1 MDGDSGGGIR
11 GRSSGKASKVAEQ
24 GGSTASMEEKVEELT
39 GLVRELYPST
49 RFGRTDIRTVVEEA
63 YKVADVI
70 FGEEEAIRWGEGFE
84 WPAEVFKRDD
94 ALAEACGFDLEA
106 MARKRMEEMLPD
118 RLNDARVRAMVP
130 PDDPDFDRL
139 LDLVEGMRV
148 MTGDDYAPSGS
159 PPPMREIYLKL
170 KNAVNKMLLSLWDDK
185 LAFVMTKEAVQRC
198 GPVGFS
204 ATSWAPKSQK
214 ASGRYIFDS
223 SDDSHGPSL
232 NSDQAREKLREFY
245 GYIEHPNID
254 ELIGMVLEYV
264 KDMQVELGDEFDWEE
279 VVLWKADL
287 SKAFTLLFFEPGGV
301 RYLACELT
309 DDLVLIYYCGC
320 FGWTGTPFAF
330 QVITRVLTRLINAHV
345 KGRAK
350 MYVDDV
356 MGCTLLRYLDYDKR
370 ITSAICEGLLGSKAM
385 ALDKWA
391 EGRRLPLIGWDVDLD
406 KRCVTLARKNFAAT
420 FYGFFTVDCTK
431 YVQVKTLMRLSSWAA
446 RYCTILRV
454 MRPFTSSL
462 YAEHTGMHN
471 TLAYKPISIEGTVAI
486 LMWRVVLC
494 LLHLDEDTY
503 ARSFDSFISRDGA
516 PPHVRFEF
524 DASLEGIS
532 IGISDLQDPRGE
544 RVVGI
549 GCMRLPYH
557 MEESKWMNVNEFTA
571 VTVGLICLAQQGYRG
586 VDILLVGDNKTAL
599 EWGSSEH
606 FRTKLGFSVTLL
618 YVLLCVAFDF
628 RVVAKEH
635 ISSEDNWFYDQLS
648 RDAAPEDLGVPPML
662 ILDLEGNF
670 VAQQLIWGANP
681 TREITSVGEF
691 MEMWRTYASYIAAL
705 RGDN

>member
-1 MDGDSGGGIR
+1 MGTLYGGKRAGGGSHVR
-11 GRSSGKASKVAEQ
+11 GLAPIGERID
-24 GGSTASMEEKVEELT
+24 ELT

-49 RFGRTDIRTVVEEA
+49 QFAREEVRTVVEDA

-84 WPAEVFKRDD
+84 WPAEVFTRDD

-118 RLNDARVRAMVP
+118 RLNEARVRAMVP
-130 PDDPDFDRL
+130 PDDEDFDRL
-139 LDLVEGMRV
+139 MDLVGGMRV
-148 MTGDDYAPSGS
+148 MTGDDYAPNCS

-185 LAFVMTKEAVQRC
+185 LAFVMTKDAVNRC
-198 GPVGFS
+198 GPMGFS
-204 ATSWAPKSQK
+204 AASWAPKSQK

-232 NSDQAREKLREFY
+232 NSDQARERLREFY
-245 GYIEHPNID
+245 GDIEHPNID
-254 ELIGMVLEYV
+254 ELIGMVLELV
-264 KDMQVELGDEFDWEE
+264 KDMQAELGDEFDWDE
-279 VVLWKADL
+279 VILWKSHL

-309 DDLVLIYYCGC
+309 DDLVLVYYCGC

-330 QVITRVLTRLINAHV
+330 QVITRVLTRLINAHI
-345 KGRAK
+345 KGKAK

-356 MGCTLLRYLDYDKR
+356 MGCTLLRYLDNDKR
-370 ITSAICEGLLGSKAM
+370 IASTICEGLLGSKAM

-391 EGRRLPLIGWDVDLD
+391 EGRRLALIGWDVDLD
-406 KRCVTLARKNFAAT
+406 KQRVTLARKNFAVT
-420 FYGFFTVDCTK
+420 FYGFFTVD
-431 YVQVKTLMRLSSWAA
+431 YARHVQVATLMRLSSWAA
-446 RYCTILRV
+446 RYCLILRV

-462 YAEHTGMHN
+462 YAEHAGMHN
-471 TLAYKPISIEGTVAI
+471 TLAYKLISVTGIIAI

-494 LLHLDEDTY
+494 LLYLDEDTY
-503 ARSFDSFISRDGA
+503 ARSFDSFISRDGV
-516 PPHVRFEF
+516 PPRICFEF

-532 IGISDLQDPRGE
+532 IGVSDMHKPMGE
-544 RVVGI
+544 RVIGI
-549 GCMRLPYH
+549 GCMRLPYF
-557 MEESKWMNVNEFTA
+557 MDESKWMNVNEFTA
-571 VTVGLICLAQQGYRG
+571 ITIGLICLAQHGYRG

-618 YVLLCVAFDF
+618 YILLCVAFDF
-628 RVVAKEH
+628 RVVAQEH
-635 ISSEDNWFYDQLS
+635 VSSEDNSFYDKLS
-648 RDAAPEDLGVPPML
+648 RDAVPGDLGVPPHLSM
-662 ILDLEGNF
+662 DLEGNSA
-670 VAQQLIWGANP
+670 VQQLIWRANP
-681 TREITSVGEF
+681 TKEITSVGEF
-691 MEMWRTYASYIAAL
+691 MEMWSVYAACIATL